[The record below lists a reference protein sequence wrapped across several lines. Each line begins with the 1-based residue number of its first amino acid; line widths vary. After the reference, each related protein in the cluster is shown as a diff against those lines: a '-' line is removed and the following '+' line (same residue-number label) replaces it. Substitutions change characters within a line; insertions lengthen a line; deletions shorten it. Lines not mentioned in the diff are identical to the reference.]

1 MTDTRPAGLGTGRE
15 YDFPEMRA
23 RFATPAPAVPEL
35 PTAPGLYA
43 AYGDDWSAAVF
54 ALDESGYWWKLGHT
68 DITAD
73 EVRAFVGTHKLEP
86 LIRKSEAD
94 L

>member
-1 MTDTRPAGLGTGRE
+1 MSDRPA
-15 YDFPEMRA
+15 FPEMIS
-23 RFATPAPAVPEL
+23 RFGT

-86 LIRKSEAD
+86 LIRKSDAD

>member
-1 MTDTRPAGLGTGRE
+1 MAADPMPTIRGILGMPAQSV
-15 YDFPEMRA
+15 A
-23 RFATPAPAVPEL
+23 EL
-35 PTAPGLYA
+35 PTEPGLYA
-43 AYGDDWSAAVF
+43 AYGDNWSAAVF

-86 LIRKSEAD
+86 LLRKSEAD
-94 L
+94 Q